1 MKLKFLAAVGLAA
14 TLYSCDDTTT
24 GVGEFVAD
32 ADEITASAQT
42 FEATT
47 RTLTYDELTQKEGVF
62 SRTSSAYLGKFTD
75 SDFGTYTTDFITQI
89 NCTEGFEFP
98 ETTQEIVATTLEL
111 SYASFFGDSLAP
123 MRVRV
128 DMLDKAIDDTG
139 EDLNLYY
146 TSYDPIKE
154 GYYNP
159 EKPELAEQD
168 YAVRDN
174 SWTDEEIDSIKS
186 ENGYYPPLVI
196 DLDKKKSS
204 GIKEDEAGA
213 FSKYLWNKY
222 QKNKDYFKD
231 AYSFIHNVLPGFYV
245 HTTSGEGAILYI
257 GDIWLRMKV
266 KYLVERPSTGAMD
279 SVVYTSIPF
288 AATNEVFMSTRLNN
302 SENALNKLAEEK
314 EHTYLKTP
322 AGLCTEVK
330 LPLQEMY
337 DALGTDTLNSVSMSF
352 TKYKNVSDNSE
363 NSPYKMGT
371 PQNLLLIRK
380 NEVKDFF
387 EQRKTYDSKTTFLG
401 TYSSTTNSYSFS
413 QVNRLISQIFSD
425 MRTKEEPAE
434 GWDEYNTMVL
444 IPVKTET
451 DSQGNTIG
459 LSHDLE
465 VNSAKLI
472 GGEEGKKIKMEVIY
486 TKPKFNK

>member
-47 RTLTYDELTQKEGVF
+47 KTLKYTDLNPDGVF

-75 SDFGTYTTDFITQI
+75 PDFGTYTTDFITQI

-98 ETTQEIVATTLEL
+98 ERLKDIESTTLEL

-123 MRVRV
+123 MKVRV
-128 DMLDKAIDDTG
+128 DVLKEAIDDTG
-139 EDLNLYY
+139 ENLGLYY
-146 TSYDPIKE
+146 TSYE
-154 GYYNP
+154 P
-159 EKPELAEQD
+159 EKFYNKNGNPLAEQE

-174 SWTDEEIDSIKS
+174 SWSDAEIDSIKS
-186 ENGYYPPLVI
+186 ANGYYPPLVI
-196 DLDKKKSS
+196 NLDKKNTWNIGEEQHTGTFSQYLKA
-204 GIKEDEAGA
+204 KYDE
-213 FSKYLWNKY
+213 NK
-222 QKNKDYFKD
+222 NNFKD

-245 HTTSGEGAILYI
+245 HNTSGEGSILYI

-266 KYLVERPSTGAMD
+266 SYYITGSEGQD
-279 SVVYTSIPF
+279 SLVYTSIPF

-302 SENALNKLAEEK
+302 SEDALDKLAEEK
-314 EHTYLKTP
+314 THTYLKTP

-352 TKYKNVSDNSE
+352 TKYKNVSNNSAS
-363 NSPYKMGT
+363 SPYKMGT

-387 EQRKTYDSKTTFLG
+387 EQRKNYNSKTTFLG

-465 VNSAKLI
+465 VNSAKLM
-472 GGEEGKKIKMEVIY
+472 GGEDGEKIKMEVIY

>member
-47 RTLTYDELTQKEGVF
+47 KTLKYTDLNPDGVF

-75 SDFGTYTTDFITQI
+75 PDFGTYTTDFITQI

-128 DMLDKAIDDTG
+128 DILNQPIDDTG
-139 EDLNLYY
+139 EDLSLYY
-146 TSYDPIKE
+146 TSYDPTKFYDAN
-154 GYYNP
+154 GNA
-159 EKPELAEQD
+159 LAEQD

-174 SWTDEEIDSIKS
+174 SWTDAAIDSIKNT
-186 ENGYYPPLVI
+186 NGYYPPLII
-196 DLDKKKSS
+196 DLDKKKNFDIGQNES
-204 GIKEDEAGA
+204 GTFSQYLLKKYKEDKE
-213 FSKYLWNKY
+213 N
-222 QKNKDYFKD
+222 FKD

-245 HTTSGEGAILYI
+245 HTTGGEGSILYI

-266 KYLVERPSTGAMD
+266 KYLVERPSTGAVD
-279 SVVYTSIPF
+279 STVYTSIPF
-288 AATNEVFMSTRLNN
+288 AATNEVYMSTRLEN
-302 SENALNKLAEEK
+302 SEDRFDELTKET

-330 LPLQEMY
+330 LPLQKMY

-352 TKYKNVSDNSE
+352 TKYKNVSNNSAS
-363 NSPYKMGT
+363 SPYKMGT

-387 EQRKTYDSKTTFLG
+387 EQRKNYDSKTTFLG

-425 MRTKEEPAE
+425 MRTKEEPAQ

-465 VNSAKLI
+465 VNSAKLM
-472 GGEEGKKIKMEVIY
+472 GGEDGEKIKMEIIY

>member
-47 RTLTYDELTQKEGVF
+47 KTLKYTDLNPDGVF

-75 SDFGTYTTDFITQI
+75 PDFGTYTTDFITQI

-98 ETTQEIVATTLEL
+98 DRLVSIDTTTLEL

-123 MRVRV
+123 MKVRV
-128 DMLDKAIDDTG
+128 DVLKEAIDDTG
-139 EDLNLYY
+139 ENLGLYY
-146 TSYDPIKE
+146 TSY
-154 GYYNP
+154 NP
-159 EKPELAEQD
+159 EDFYNKNGNPLAEQE

-174 SWTDEEIDSIKS
+174 SWSDAEIDSIKS
-186 ENGYYPPLVI
+186 ANGYYPPLVI
-196 DLDKKKSS
+196 NLDKKNTWNIGEEQHTGTFSQYLKA
-204 GIKEDEAGA
+204 KYDE
-213 FSKYLWNKY
+213 NK
-222 QKNKDYFKD
+222 NNFKD

-245 HTTSGEGAILYI
+245 HNTSGEGSILYI

-266 KYLVERPSTGAMD
+266 SYYITGSEGQD
-279 SVVYTSIPF
+279 SLVYTSIPF

-387 EQRKTYDSKTTFLG
+387 EQRKNYDSKTTFLG

-425 MRTKEEPAE
+425 MRTKEEPTE

-472 GGEEGKKIKMEVIY
+472 GGEGEEGKKIKMEVIY

>member
-47 RTLTYDELTQKEGVF
+47 KTLKYTDLNPDGVF

-75 SDFGTYTTDFITQI
+75 PDFGTYTTDFITQI

-98 ETTQEIVATTLEL
+98 ERLKDIESTTLEL

-123 MRVRV
+123 MKVRV
-128 DMLDKAIDDTG
+128 DVLKEAIDDTG
-139 EDLNLYY
+139 ENLGLYY
-146 TSYDPIKE
+146 TSYE
-154 GYYNP
+154 P
-159 EKPELAEQD
+159 EKFYNKNGNPLAEQE

-174 SWTDEEIDSIKS
+174 SWSDAEIDSIKS
-186 ENGYYPPLVI
+186 ANGYYPPLVI
-196 DLDKKKSS
+196 NLDKKNTWNIGEEQHTGTFSQYLKA
-204 GIKEDEAGA
+204 KYDE
-213 FSKYLWNKY
+213 NK
-222 QKNKDYFKD
+222 NNFKD

-245 HTTSGEGAILYI
+245 HNTSGEGSILYI

-266 KYLVERPSTGAMD
+266 SYYITGSEGQD
-279 SVVYTSIPF
+279 SLVYTSIPF

-302 SENALNKLAEEK
+302 SEDALDKLAEEK
-314 EHTYLKTP
+314 THTYLKTP

-337 DALGTDTLNSVSMSF
+337 DALGTDTLNSVSMAF
-352 TKYKNVSDNSE
+352 TKYKNVSDNSAS
-363 NSPYKMGT
+363 SPYKMGT

-387 EQRKTYDSKTTFLG
+387 EQRKNYDSKTTFLG

-425 MRTKEEPAE
+425 MRTKEEPTE

-472 GGEEGKKIKMEVIY
+472 GGEGEEGKKIKMEVIY

>member
-47 RTLTYDELTQKEGVF
+47 KTLKYTDLNKNGVF

-75 SDFGTYTTDFITQI
+75 PDFGTYTTDFITQI

-98 ETTQEIVATTLEL
+98 DRLVSIDTTTLEL

-123 MRVRV
+123 MKVRV
-128 DMLDKAIDDTG
+128 DVLKEAIDDTG
-139 EDLNLYY
+139 ENLGLYY
-146 TSYDPIKE
+146 TSY
-154 GYYNP
+154 NP
-159 EKPELAEQD
+159 EDFYNATGLPLAEQE

-174 SWTDEEIDSIKS
+174 SWTDAEIDSIKS
-186 ENGYYPPLVI
+186 ANGYYPPLVI
-196 DLDKKKSS
+196 NLDKK
-204 GIKEDEAGA
+204 AT
-213 FSKYLWNKY
+213 WNIGNE
-222 QKNKDYFKD
+222 QKNGTFSEYLLAKYKKDKNNFKD

-245 HTTSGEGAILYI
+245 HNTGGEGSILYI

-266 KYLVERPSTGAMD
+266 SYYITGSEGQD
-279 SVVYTSIPF
+279 SLVYTSIPF

-302 SENALNKLAEEK
+302 SEDALNKLAGEK

-363 NSPYKMGT
+363 KSPYKMGT

-387 EQRKTYDSKTTFLG
+387 EQRKNYDSKTTFLG

-425 MRTKEEPAE
+425 MRTKEEPAQ

-472 GGEEGKKIKMEVIY
+472 GGEKGEKIKMEVIY

>member
-47 RTLTYDELTQKEGVF
+47 KTLKYTDLNPDGVF

-75 SDFGTYTTDFITQI
+75 PDFGTYTTDFITQI

-98 ETTQEIVATTLEL
+98 DRLVSIDTTTLEL

-123 MRVRV
+123 MKVRV
-128 DMLDKAIDDTG
+128 DVLKEAIDDTG
-139 EDLNLYY
+139 ENLGLYY
-146 TSYDPIKE
+146 TSY
-154 GYYNP
+154 NP
-159 EKPELAEQD
+159 EDFYNATGLPLAEQE

-174 SWTDEEIDSIKS
+174 SWTDAEIDSIKS
-186 ENGYYPPLVI
+186 ANGYYPPLVI
-196 DLDKKKSS
+196 NLDKKATWNIGNEQKNGTFSEYLLTKY
-204 GIKEDEAGA
+204 KED
-213 FSKYLWNKY
+213 
-222 QKNKDYFKD
+222 KNNFKD

-245 HTTSGEGAILYI
+245 HNTGGEGSILYI

-266 KYLVERPSTGAMD
+266 SYYITGSEGQDSLVQ
-279 SVVYTSIPF
+279 TSIPF

-302 SENALNKLAEEK
+302 SEDALKKLAGEK

-363 NSPYKMGT
+363 KSPYKMGT

-425 MRTKEEPAE
+425 MRTKEEPAQ

-472 GGEEGKKIKMEVIY
+472 GGEGEEGKKIKMEVIY

>member
-47 RTLTYDELTQKEGVF
+47 KTLKYTDLNPDGVF
-62 SRTSSAYLGKFTD
+62 SRTSNAYLGKFTD
-75 SDFGTYTTDFITQI
+75 PDFGTYTTDFITQI

-98 ETTQEIVATTLEL
+98 ETMQDIVSTTLEL
-111 SYASFFGDSLAP
+111 SYSSFFGDSLAP

-128 DMLDKAIDDTG
+128 DMLNREIDDDG
-139 EDLNLYY
+139 ENLGLYY
-146 TSYDPIKE
+146 TSYDPKE
-154 GYYNP
+154 FYN
-159 EKPELAEQD
+159 ENEAALAEQD

-186 ENGYYPPLVI
+186 ANGYYPPLII
-196 DLDKKKSS
+196 DLDKSRKAKGEETFSAFL
-204 GIKEDEAGA
+204 KRKYNED
-213 FSKYLWNKY
+213 
-222 QKNKDYFKD
+222 KNNFKD
-231 AYSFIHNVLPGFYV
+231 SYSFIHNVLPGFYV
-245 HTTSGEGAILYI
+245 HNTSGEGSILYI
-257 GDIWLRMKV
+257 GAIWLRMKV
-266 KYLVERPSTGAMD
+266 SYLVESSSGKVD
-279 SVVYTSIPF
+279 SLAYTSIPF
-288 AATNEVFMSTRLNN
+288 AATNEVYMSTRLEN
-302 SENALNKLAEEK
+302 SGDNLERLAAET
-314 EHTYLKTP
+314 HNTYLKTP

-337 DALGTDTLNSVSMSF
+337 EALGNDTLNSVSMSF
-352 TKYKNVSDNSE
+352 TKYKNVSETSE
-363 NSPYKMGT
+363 NNPYKMGT
-371 PQNLLLIRK
+371 PQSLLLIRK

-387 EQRKTYDSKTTFLG
+387 EQKKNYDSKTTFLG

-434 GWDEYNTMVL
+434 GWDEYNSMVL

-465 VNSAKLI
+465 VNSARLV
-472 GGEEGKKIKMEVIY
+472 GGEQGEKIKMEVIY

>member
-47 RTLTYDELTQKEGVF
+47 KTLKYTDLNQKGVF

-75 SDFGTYTTDFITQI
+75 PDFGTYTTDFITQI

-98 ETTQEIVATTLEL
+98 ENIEKIESTTLEL

-123 MRVRV
+123 MKVRV
-128 DMLDKAIDDTG
+128 DVLKEAIDDTG
-139 EDLNLYY
+139 ENLGLYY
-146 TSYDPIKE
+146 TSY
-154 GYYNP
+154 NP
-159 EKPELAEQD
+159 EDFYNATGLPLAEQE

-174 SWTDEEIDSIKS
+174 SWTDAEIDSIKS
-186 ENGYYPPLVI
+186 ANGYYPPLVI
-196 DLDKKKSS
+196 NLDKKATWNIGNEQKNGTFSEYLLAKY
-204 GIKEDEAGA
+204 KED
-213 FSKYLWNKY
+213 
-222 QKNKDYFKD
+222 KNNFKD

-245 HTTSGEGAILYI
+245 HNTGGEGSILYI

-266 KYLVERPSTGAMD
+266 SYYITGSEGQD
-279 SVVYTSIPF
+279 SLVYTSIPF

-302 SENALNKLAEEK
+302 FEDALNKLAGEK

-352 TKYKNVSDNSE
+352 TKYKNVSNNSAS
-363 NSPYKMGT
+363 SPYKMGT

-387 EQRKTYDSKTTFLG
+387 EQRKNYNSKTTFLG

-472 GGEEGKKIKMEVIY
+472 GGEEGEKIKMEVIY

>member
-47 RTLTYDELTQKEGVF
+47 KTLKYTDLNQNGVF

-75 SDFGTYTTDFITQI
+75 PDFGTYTTDFITQI
-89 NCTEGFEFP
+89 NCTEDFEFP

-128 DMLDKAIDDTG
+128 DILNQPIDDTG
-139 EDLNLYY
+139 EDLSLYY
-146 TSYDPIKE
+146 TSYDPTKFYDAN
-154 GYYNP
+154 GNA
-159 EKPELAEQD
+159 LAEQD

-174 SWTDEEIDSIKS
+174 SWTDAAIDSIKNT
-186 ENGYYPPLVI
+186 NGYYPPLII
-196 DLDKKKSS
+196 DLDKKKNFDIGQNES
-204 GIKEDEAGA
+204 GTFSQYLLKKYKE
-213 FSKYLWNKY
+213 NKE
-222 QKNKDYFKD
+222 NFKD

-245 HTTSGEGAILYI
+245 HTTGGEGSILYI

-302 SENALNKLAEEK
+302 SEDALNKLAGEK

-363 NSPYKMGT
+363 KSPYKMGT

-387 EQRKTYDSKTTFLG
+387 EQRKNYDSKTTFLG

-425 MRTKEEPAE
+425 MRTKEEPAQ

-465 VNSAKLI
+465 VNSAKLT
-472 GGEEGKKIKMEVIY
+472 GGEKGEKIKMEVIY

>member
-47 RTLTYDELTQKEGVF
+47 KTLKYTDLNPDGVF

-75 SDFGTYTTDFITQI
+75 PDFGTYTTDFITQI

-98 ETTQEIVATTLEL
+98 ERLKDIESTTLEL
-111 SYASFFGDSLAP
+111 SYASFFGDSLTP
-123 MRVRV
+123 MKVRV
-128 DMLDKAIDDTG
+128 DVLKEAIDDTG
-139 EDLNLYY
+139 ENLGLYY
-146 TSYDPIKE
+146 TSYE
-154 GYYNP
+154 P
-159 EKPELAEQD
+159 EKFYNKNGNPLAEQE

-174 SWTDEEIDSIKS
+174 SWSDAEIDSIKS
-186 ENGYYPPLVI
+186 ANGYYPPLVI
-196 DLDKKKSS
+196 NLDKKNTWNIGEEQHTGTFSQYLKA
-204 GIKEDEAGA
+204 KYDE
-213 FSKYLWNKY
+213 NK
-222 QKNKDYFKD
+222 NNFKD

-245 HTTSGEGAILYI
+245 HNTSGEGSILYI

-266 KYLVERPSTGAMD
+266 SYYITGSEGQD
-279 SVVYTSIPF
+279 SLVYTSIPF

-387 EQRKTYDSKTTFLG
+387 EQRKNYNSKTTFLG

-425 MRTKEEPAE
+425 MRTKEEPTE

-472 GGEEGKKIKMEVIY
+472 GGEGEEGKKIKMEVIY

>member
-47 RTLTYDELTQKEGVF
+47 KTLKYTDLNPDGVF

-75 SDFGTYTTDFITQI
+75 PDFGTYTTDFITQI

-98 ETTQEIVATTLEL
+98 DRLVSIDTTTLEL

-123 MRVRV
+123 MKVRV
-128 DMLDKAIDDTG
+128 DVLKEAIDDTG
-139 EDLNLYY
+139 ENLGLYY
-146 TSYDPIKE
+146 TSY
-154 GYYNP
+154 NP
-159 EKPELAEQD
+159 EDFYNATGLPLAEQE

-174 SWTDEEIDSIKS
+174 SWTDAEIDSIKS
-186 ENGYYPPLVI
+186 ANGYYPPLVI
-196 DLDKKKSS
+196 NLDKKATWNIGNEQKNGTFSEYLLAKY
-204 GIKEDEAGA
+204 KED
-213 FSKYLWNKY
+213 
-222 QKNKDYFKD
+222 KNNFKD

-245 HTTSGEGAILYI
+245 HNTGGEGSILYI

-266 KYLVERPSTGAMD
+266 SYYITGSEGQD
-279 SVVYTSIPF
+279 SLVYTSIPF

-302 SENALNKLAEEK
+302 SEDALDKLAEEK
-314 EHTYLKTP
+314 THTYLKTP

-337 DALGTDTLNSVSMSF
+337 DALGTDTLNSVSMAF
-352 TKYKNVSDNSE
+352 TKYKNASDNSAS
-363 NSPYKMGT
+363 SPYKMGT

-387 EQRKTYDSKTTFLG
+387 EQRKNYDSKTTFLG

-425 MRTKEEPAE
+425 MRTKEEPTE

-472 GGEEGKKIKMEVIY
+472 GGEGEEGKKIKMEVIY

>member
-47 RTLTYDELTQKEGVF
+47 KTLKYTDLNQNGVF

-75 SDFGTYTTDFITQI
+75 PDFGTYTTDFITQI

-128 DMLDKAIDDTG
+128 DILNRPIDDTG
-139 EDLNLYY
+139 EDLSLYY
-146 TSYDPIKE
+146 TSYDPTKFYDAN
-154 GYYNP
+154 GNA
-159 EKPELAEQD
+159 LAEQD

-174 SWTDEEIDSIKS
+174 SWTDAAIDSIKNT
-186 ENGYYPPLVI
+186 NGYYPPLII
-196 DLDKKKSS
+196 DLDKKKNFDIGQNES
-204 GIKEDEAGA
+204 GTFSQYLLKKYKEDKE
-213 FSKYLWNKY
+213 N
-222 QKNKDYFKD
+222 FKD

-245 HTTSGEGAILYI
+245 HTTGGEGSILYI

-266 KYLVERPSTGAMD
+266 KYLVERPSTGAVD
-279 SVVYTSIPF
+279 STIYTSIPF
-288 AATNEVFMSTRLNN
+288 AATNEVYMSTRLEN
-302 SENALNKLAEEK
+302 SEDRFDELTKET

-330 LPLQEMY
+330 LPLQKMY

-352 TKYKNVSDNSE
+352 TKYKNVSNNSAS
-363 NSPYKMGT
+363 SPYKMGT

-387 EQRKTYDSKTTFLG
+387 EQRKNYDSKTTFLG

-425 MRTKEEPAE
+425 MRTKEEPAQ

>member
-1 MKLKFLAAVGLAA
+1 MKLKFLAAIGLAA

-47 RTLTYDELTQKEGVF
+47 KTLKYTDLNPNGVF

-75 SDFGTYTTDFITQI
+75 PDFGTYTTDFITQI
-89 NCTEGFEFP
+89 NCTEDFEFP
-98 ETTQEIVATTLEL
+98 ERLKDIESTTLEL

-123 MRVRV
+123 MKVRV
-128 DMLDKAIDDTG
+128 DVLKKAIDDNG
-139 EDLNLYY
+139 EDLDLYY
-146 TSYDPIKE
+146 TSY
-154 GYYNP
+154 
-159 EKPELAEQD
+159 KPEDFYNANGLPLAEQE

-174 SWTDEEIDSIKS
+174 SWTDAEIDSIKS
-186 ENGYYPPLVI
+186 ANGYYPPLVI
-196 DLDKKKSS
+196 NLDKKNTWNIGEEQHTGTFSQYLKA
-204 GIKEDEAGA
+204 KYDE
-213 FSKYLWNKY
+213 NK
-222 QKNKDYFKD
+222 NNFKD

-245 HTTSGEGAILYI
+245 HNTSGEGSILYI

-266 KYLVERPSTGAMD
+266 SYYITGSEGQD
-279 SVVYTSIPF
+279 SLVYTSIPF

-322 AGLCTEVK
+322 TGLCTEVE

-337 DALGTDTLNSVSMSF
+337 EALGNDTLNSVSMSF
-352 TKYKNVSDNSE
+352 TKYKNVSENSE
-363 NSPYKMGT
+363 NNPYKMGT
-371 PQNLLLIRK
+371 PQYLLLIRK
-380 NEVKDFF
+380 NEVNDFF
-387 EQRKTYDSKTTFLG
+387 EQRKNYDSKTTFLG
-401 TYSSTTNSYSFS
+401 SYSSTTNSYSFS
-413 QVNRLISQIFSD
+413 QVNRLISQIFSN

-434 GWDEYNTMVL
+434 GWDKYNTMVL

-472 GGEEGKKIKMEVIY
+472 GGEEGEKIKMEVIY

>member
-47 RTLTYDELTQKEGVF
+47 KTLKYTDLNPDGVF

-75 SDFGTYTTDFITQI
+75 PDFGTYTTDFITQI

-98 ETTQEIVATTLEL
+98 DRLVSIDTTTLEL

-123 MRVRV
+123 MKVRV
-128 DMLDKAIDDTG
+128 DVLKEAIDDTG
-139 EDLNLYY
+139 ENLGLYY
-146 TSYDPIKE
+146 TSY
-154 GYYNP
+154 NP
-159 EKPELAEQD
+159 EDFYNATGLPLAEQE

-174 SWTDEEIDSIKS
+174 SWTDAEIDSIKS
-186 ENGYYPPLVI
+186 ANGYYPPLVI
-196 DLDKKKSS
+196 NLDKKATWNIGNEQKN
-204 GIKEDEAGA
+204 GT
-213 FSKYLWNKY
+213 FSKYLLTKY
-222 QKNKDYFKD
+222 KEDKNNFKD

-245 HTTSGEGAILYI
+245 HNTGGEGSILYI

-266 KYLVERPSTGAMD
+266 SYYITGSEGQDSLVQ
-279 SVVYTSIPF
+279 TSIPF

-302 SENALNKLAEEK
+302 SEDALDKLAEEK
-314 EHTYLKTP
+314 THTYLKTP

-337 DALGTDTLNSVSMSF
+337 DALGTDTLNSVSMAF
-352 TKYKNVSDNSE
+352 TKYKNVSDNSAS
-363 NSPYKMGT
+363 SPYKMGT

-387 EQRKTYDSKTTFLG
+387 EQRKNYDSKTTFLG

-425 MRTKEEPAE
+425 MRTKEEPTE

-472 GGEEGKKIKMEVIY
+472 GGEGEEGKKIKMEVIY

>member
-47 RTLTYDELTQKEGVF
+47 KTLKYTDLNPDGVF

-75 SDFGTYTTDFITQI
+75 PDFGTYTTDFITQI

-98 ETTQEIVATTLEL
+98 DRLVSIDTTTLEL

-123 MRVRV
+123 MKVRV
-128 DMLDKAIDDTG
+128 DVLKEAIDDTG
-139 EDLNLYY
+139 ENLGLYY
-146 TSYDPIKE
+146 TSY
-154 GYYNP
+154 NP
-159 EKPELAEQD
+159 EDFYNATGLPLAEQE

-174 SWTDEEIDSIKS
+174 SWTDAEIDSIKS
-186 ENGYYPPLVI
+186 ANGYYPPLVI
-196 DLDKKKSS
+196 NLDKKATWNIGNEQKNGTFSEYLLAKY
-204 GIKEDEAGA
+204 KED
-213 FSKYLWNKY
+213 
-222 QKNKDYFKD
+222 KNNFKD

-245 HTTSGEGAILYI
+245 HNTGGEGSILYI

-266 KYLVERPSTGAMD
+266 SYYITGSEGQD
-279 SVVYTSIPF
+279 SLVYTSIPF

-302 SENALNKLAEEK
+302 SEDTLNKLAGEK

-337 DALGTDTLNSVSMSF
+337 DALGTDTLNSVSMAF
-352 TKYKNVSDNSE
+352 TKYKNVSDNSAS
-363 NSPYKMGT
+363 SPYKMGT

-387 EQRKTYDSKTTFLG
+387 EQRKNYDSKTTFLG

-472 GGEEGKKIKMEVIY
+472 GGEEGEKIKMEVIY

>member
-47 RTLTYDELTQKEGVF
+47 KTLKYTDLNPDGVF

-75 SDFGTYTTDFITQI
+75 PDFGTYTTDFITQI

-98 ETTQEIVATTLEL
+98 ERLKDIESTTLEL

-123 MRVRV
+123 MKVRV
-128 DMLDKAIDDTG
+128 DVLKEAIDDTG
-139 EDLNLYY
+139 ENLGLYY
-146 TSYDPIKE
+146 TSYE
-154 GYYNP
+154 P
-159 EKPELAEQD
+159 EKFYNKNGNPLAEQE

-174 SWTDEEIDSIKS
+174 SWSDAEIDSIKS
-186 ENGYYPPLVI
+186 ANGYYPPLVI
-196 DLDKKKSS
+196 NLDKMNTWNIGEEQHTGTFSQYLKAKY
-204 GIKEDEAGA
+204 DE
-213 FSKYLWNKY
+213 NK
-222 QKNKDYFKD
+222 NNFKD

-245 HTTSGEGAILYI
+245 HNTSGEGSILYI

-266 KYLVERPSTGAMD
+266 SYYITGSEGQD
-279 SVVYTSIPF
+279 SLVYTSIPF

-302 SENALNKLAEEK
+302 SEDALDKLAEEK
-314 EHTYLKTP
+314 THTYLKTP

-352 TKYKNVSDNSE
+352 TKYKNVSNNSAS
-363 NSPYKMGT
+363 SPYKMGT

-387 EQRKTYDSKTTFLG
+387 EQRKNYNSKTTFLG

-465 VNSAKLI
+465 VNSAKLM
-472 GGEEGKKIKMEVIY
+472 GGEDGEKIKMEVIY

>member
-1 MKLKFLAAVGLAA
+1 MRLKFLAAIGLAA

-24 GVGEFVAD
+24 GVGDFVAD

-47 RTLTYDELTQKEGVF
+47 KTLKYTDLNPNGVF
-62 SRTSSAYLGKFTD
+62 SRTSNAYLGKFTD
-75 SDFGTYTTDFITQI
+75 PDFGTYTTDFITQI

-98 ETTQEIVATTLEL
+98 ETMQDIVSTTLEL
-111 SYASFFGDSLAP
+111 SYSSFFGDSLAP

-128 DMLDKAIDDTG
+128 DLLNREIDDDG
-139 EDLNLYY
+139 EDLGLYY
-146 TSYDPIKE
+146 TSY
-154 GYYNP
+154 NP
-159 EKPELAEQD
+159 EDFYDKNKEALAEQD

-186 ENGYYPPLVI
+186 ANGYYPPLVI
-196 DLDKKKSS
+196 DLDKAQKAKGKETFSAYLKK
-204 GIKEDEAGA
+204 
-213 FSKYLWNKY
+213 KY
-222 QKNKDYFKD
+222 QEDKNNFKD
-231 AYSFIHNVLPGFYV
+231 SYSFIHNVLPGFYV
-245 HTTSGEGAILYI
+245 HNTSGEGSVLYI
-257 GDIWLRMKV
+257 GAIWLRMKV
-266 KYLVERPSTGAMD
+266 SYLVESSSGKVDSTA
-279 SVVYTSIPF
+279 YTSIPF
-288 AATNEVFMSTRLNN
+288 AATNEVYMSTRLNN
-302 SENALNKLAEEK
+302 SGDNLERLAAET
-314 EHTYLKTP
+314 HNTYLKTP

-330 LPLQEMY
+330 LPLKEMY
-337 DALGTDTLNSVSMSF
+337 ETLGNDTLNSVSMSF
-352 TKYKNVSDNSE
+352 TKYKNVSGNSA
-363 NSPYKMGT
+363 NNPYKMGT

-380 NEVKDFF
+380 SEVKDFF
-387 EQRKTYDSKTTFLG
+387 EQKKNYDSKTSFLG

-434 GWDEYNTMVL
+434 GWDEYNALVL

-465 VNSAKLI
+465 VNSAKLV
-472 GGEEGKKIKMEVIY
+472 GGQEGEKIKMEVIY
-486 TKPKFNK
+486 TKPRFNK

>member
-47 RTLTYDELTQKEGVF
+47 KTLKYTDLNQNGVF

-75 SDFGTYTTDFITQI
+75 LDFGTYTTDFITQI
-89 NCTEGFEFP
+89 NCTEDFEFP
-98 ETTQEIVATTLEL
+98 ERLKDIESTTLEL

-123 MRVRV
+123 MKVRV
-128 DMLDKAIDDTG
+128 DVLKEAIDDTG
-139 EDLNLYY
+139 ENLGLYY
-146 TSYDPIKE
+146 TSYE
-154 GYYNP
+154 P
-159 EKPELAEQD
+159 EKFYNKNGNPLAEQE

-174 SWTDEEIDSIKS
+174 SWSDAEIDSIKS
-186 ENGYYPPLVI
+186 ANGYYPPLVI
-196 DLDKKKSS
+196 NLDKKNTWNIGEEQHTGTFSQYLKA
-204 GIKEDEAGA
+204 KYDE
-213 FSKYLWNKY
+213 NK
-222 QKNKDYFKD
+222 NNFKD

-245 HTTSGEGAILYI
+245 HNTSGEGSILYI

-266 KYLVERPSTGAMD
+266 SYYITGSEGQD
-279 SVVYTSIPF
+279 SLVYTSIPF

-387 EQRKTYDSKTTFLG
+387 EQRKNYDSKTTFLG

-425 MRTKEEPAE
+425 MRTKEEPTE

-472 GGEEGKKIKMEVIY
+472 GGEGEEGKKIKMEVIY

>member
-47 RTLTYDELTQKEGVF
+47 KTLKYTDLNRNGVF

-75 SDFGTYTTDFITQI
+75 PDFGTYTTDFITQI

-98 ETTQEIVATTLEL
+98 DRLVSIDTTTLEL

-123 MRVRV
+123 MKVRV
-128 DMLDKAIDDTG
+128 DVLKEAIDDTG
-139 EDLNLYY
+139 ENLGLYY
-146 TSYDPIKE
+146 TSY
-154 GYYNP
+154 NP
-159 EKPELAEQD
+159 EDFYNATGLPLAEQE

-174 SWTDEEIDSIKS
+174 SWTDAEIDSIKS
-186 ENGYYPPLVI
+186 ANGYYPPLVI
-196 DLDKKKSS
+196 NLDKKATWNIGNEQKTGTFSEYLLAKY
-204 GIKEDEAGA
+204 KED
-213 FSKYLWNKY
+213 
-222 QKNKDYFKD
+222 KNNFKD

-245 HTTSGEGAILYI
+245 HNTGGEGSILYI

-266 KYLVERPSTGAMD
+266 SYYITGSEGQD
-279 SVVYTSIPF
+279 SLVYTSIPF

-302 SENALNKLAEEK
+302 SEDALDKLAEEK
-314 EHTYLKTP
+314 THTYLKTP

-337 DALGTDTLNSVSMSF
+337 DALGTDTLNSVSMAF
-352 TKYKNVSDNSE
+352 TKYKNASDNSAS
-363 NSPYKMGT
+363 SPYKMGT

-387 EQRKTYDSKTTFLG
+387 EQRKNYDSKTTFLG

-425 MRTKEEPAE
+425 MRTKEEPTE

-472 GGEEGKKIKMEVIY
+472 GGEGEEGKKIKMEVIY

>member
-47 RTLTYDELTQKEGVF
+47 KTLKYTDLNPDGVF

-75 SDFGTYTTDFITQI
+75 PDFGTYTTDFITQI
-89 NCTEGFEFP
+89 NCTEDFEFP

-128 DMLDKAIDDTG
+128 DILNQPIDDTG
-139 EDLNLYY
+139 EDLSLYY
-146 TSYDPIKE
+146 TSYDPTKFYDAN
-154 GYYNP
+154 GNA
-159 EKPELAEQD
+159 LAEQD

-174 SWTDEEIDSIKS
+174 SWTDAAIDSIKNT
-186 ENGYYPPLVI
+186 NGYYPPLII
-196 DLDKKKSS
+196 DLDKKKNFDIGQNES
-204 GIKEDEAGA
+204 GTFSQYLLKKYKEDKE
-213 FSKYLWNKY
+213 N
-222 QKNKDYFKD
+222 FKD

-245 HTTSGEGAILYI
+245 HTTGGEGSILYI

-266 KYLVERPSTGAMD
+266 KYLVERPSTGAVD
-279 SVVYTSIPF
+279 STVYTSIPF
-288 AATNEVFMSTRLNN
+288 AATNEVYMSTRLEN
-302 SENALNKLAEEK
+302 SEDRFDELTKET

-330 LPLQEMY
+330 LPLQKMY

-352 TKYKNVSDNSE
+352 TKYKNVSNNSAS
-363 NSPYKMGT
+363 SPYKMGT

-387 EQRKTYDSKTTFLG
+387 EQRKNYDSKTTFLG

-425 MRTKEEPAE
+425 MRTKEEPAQ

-465 VNSAKLI
+465 VNSAKLM
-472 GGEEGKKIKMEVIY
+472 GGEDGEKIKMEIIY

>member
-47 RTLTYDELTQKEGVF
+47 KTLKYTDLNPDGVF

-75 SDFGTYTTDFITQI
+75 PDFGTYTTDFITQI

-128 DMLDKAIDDTG
+128 DILNQPIDDTG
-139 EDLNLYY
+139 EDLSLYY
-146 TSYDPIKE
+146 TSYDPTKFYDAN
-154 GYYNP
+154 GNA
-159 EKPELAEQD
+159 LAEQD

-174 SWTDEEIDSIKS
+174 SWTDAAIDSIKNT
-186 ENGYYPPLVI
+186 NGYYPPLII
-196 DLDKKKSS
+196 DLDKKKNFDIGQNES
-204 GIKEDEAGA
+204 GTFSQYLLKKYKEDKE
-213 FSKYLWNKY
+213 N
-222 QKNKDYFKD
+222 FKD

-245 HTTSGEGAILYI
+245 HTTGGEGSILYI

-266 KYLVERPSTGAMD
+266 KYLVERPSTGAVD
-279 SVVYTSIPF
+279 STVYTSIPF
-288 AATNEVFMSTRLNN
+288 AATNEVYMSTRLEN
-302 SENALNKLAEEK
+302 SEDRFDELTKET

-322 AGLCTEVK
+322 AGLCTAVK

-337 DALGTDTLNSVSMSF
+337 EALGKDTLNSVSMSF
-352 TKYKNVSDNSE
+352 TKYKNISE
-363 NSPYKMGT
+363 NSEINPYKMGT

-380 NEVKDFF
+380 NEIKDFF
-387 EQRKTYDSKTTFLG
+387 EQRKNYDSKTTFLG

-434 GWDEYNTMVL
+434 GWDSYNTLVL

-459 LSHDLE
+459 VSHDLE

-472 GGEEGKKIKMEVIY
+472 GGEKGEKIKMEVIY

>member
-47 RTLTYDELTQKEGVF
+47 KTLKYTDLNPDGVF

-75 SDFGTYTTDFITQI
+75 PDFGTYTTDFITQI

-98 ETTQEIVATTLEL
+98 ERLKDIESTTLEL

-123 MRVRV
+123 MKVRV
-128 DMLDKAIDDTG
+128 DVLKEAIDDTG
-139 EDLNLYY
+139 ENLGLYY
-146 TSYDPIKE
+146 TSYE
-154 GYYNP
+154 P
-159 EKPELAEQD
+159 EKFYNKNGNPLAEQE

-174 SWTDEEIDSIKS
+174 SWSDAEIDSIKS
-186 ENGYYPPLVI
+186 ANGYYPPLVI
-196 DLDKKKSS
+196 NLDKKNTWNIGEEQHTGTFSQYLKA
-204 GIKEDEAGA
+204 KYDE
-213 FSKYLWNKY
+213 NK
-222 QKNKDYFKD
+222 NNFKD

-245 HTTSGEGAILYI
+245 HNTSGEGSILYI

-266 KYLVERPSTGAMD
+266 SYYITGSEGQD
-279 SVVYTSIPF
+279 SLVYTSIPF

-352 TKYKNVSDNSE
+352 TKYKNVSDNSAS
-363 NSPYKMGT
+363 SPYKMGT

-387 EQRKTYDSKTTFLG
+387 EQRKNYDSKTTFLG

-425 MRTKEEPAE
+425 MRTKEEPTE

-472 GGEEGKKIKMEVIY
+472 GGEGEEGKKIKMEVIY

>member
-47 RTLTYDELTQKEGVF
+47 KTLKYTDLNPDGVF

-75 SDFGTYTTDFITQI
+75 PDFGTYTTDFITQI

-98 ETTQEIVATTLEL
+98 ERLKDIESTTLEL

-123 MRVRV
+123 MKVRV
-128 DMLDKAIDDTG
+128 DVLKEAIDDTG
-139 EDLNLYY
+139 ENLGLYY
-146 TSYDPIKE
+146 TSYE
-154 GYYNP
+154 P
-159 EKPELAEQD
+159 EKFYNKNGNPLAEQE

-174 SWTDEEIDSIKS
+174 SWNDAEIDSIKS
-186 ENGYYPPLVI
+186 ANGYYPPLVI
-196 DLDKKKSS
+196 NLDKKNTWNIGEEQHTGTFSQYLKA
-204 GIKEDEAGA
+204 KYDE
-213 FSKYLWNKY
+213 NK
-222 QKNKDYFKD
+222 NNFKD

-245 HTTSGEGAILYI
+245 HNTSGEGSILYI

-266 KYLVERPSTGAMD
+266 SYYITGSEGQD
-279 SVVYTSIPF
+279 SLVYTSIPF

-337 DALGTDTLNSVSMSF
+337 DALGTDTLNSVSMAF
-352 TKYKNVSDNSE
+352 TKYKNVSDNSAS
-363 NSPYKMGT
+363 SPYKMGT

-387 EQRKTYDSKTTFLG
+387 EQRKNYDSKTTFLG

-425 MRTKEEPAE
+425 MRTKEEPTE

-472 GGEEGKKIKMEVIY
+472 GGEGEEGKKIKMEVIY

>member
-47 RTLTYDELTQKEGVF
+47 KTLKYTDLNPDGVF

-75 SDFGTYTTDFITQI
+75 PDFGTYTTDFITQI

-98 ETTQEIVATTLEL
+98 ERLKDIESTTLEL

-123 MRVRV
+123 MKVRV
-128 DMLDKAIDDTG
+128 DVLKEAIDDTG
-139 EDLNLYY
+139 ENLGLYY
-146 TSYDPIKE
+146 TSYE
-154 GYYNP
+154 P
-159 EKPELAEQD
+159 EKFYNKNGNPLAEQE

-174 SWTDEEIDSIKS
+174 SWSDAEIDSIKS
-186 ENGYYPPLVI
+186 ANGYYPPLVI
-196 DLDKKKSS
+196 NLDKKNTWNIGEEQHTGTFSQYLKA
-204 GIKEDEAGA
+204 KYDE
-213 FSKYLWNKY
+213 NK
-222 QKNKDYFKD
+222 NNFKD

-245 HTTSGEGAILYI
+245 HNTSGEGSILYI

-266 KYLVERPSTGAMD
+266 SYYITGSEGQD
-279 SVVYTSIPF
+279 SLVYTSIPF

-314 EHTYLKTP
+314 THTYLKTP

-337 DALGTDTLNSVSMSF
+337 DALGTDTLNSVSMAF
-352 TKYKNVSDNSE
+352 TKYKNVSDNSAS
-363 NSPYKMGT
+363 SPYKMGT

-387 EQRKTYDSKTTFLG
+387 EQRKNYDSKTTFLG

-425 MRTKEEPAE
+425 MRTKEEPAQ

-465 VNSAKLI
+465 VNSAKLM
-472 GGEEGKKIKMEVIY
+472 GGEEGEKIKMEVIY

>member
-47 RTLTYDELTQKEGVF
+47 KTLKYTDLNPDGVF

-75 SDFGTYTTDFITQI
+75 PDFGTYTTDFITQI

-98 ETTQEIVATTLEL
+98 ERLKDIESTTLEL

-123 MRVRV
+123 MKVRV
-128 DMLDKAIDDTG
+128 DVLKEAIDDTG
-139 EDLNLYY
+139 ENLGLYY
-146 TSYDPIKE
+146 TSYE
-154 GYYNP
+154 P
-159 EKPELAEQD
+159 EKFYNKNGNPLAEQE

-174 SWTDEEIDSIKS
+174 SWSDAEIDSIKS
-186 ENGYYPPLVI
+186 ANGYYPPLVI
-196 DLDKKKSS
+196 NLDKKNTWNIGEEQHTGTFSQYLKA
-204 GIKEDEAGA
+204 KYDE
-213 FSKYLWNKY
+213 NK
-222 QKNKDYFKD
+222 NNFKD

-245 HTTSGEGAILYI
+245 HNTSGEGSILYI

-266 KYLVERPSTGAMD
+266 SYYITGSEGQD
-279 SVVYTSIPF
+279 SLVYTSIPF

-314 EHTYLKTP
+314 THTYLKTP

-337 DALGTDTLNSVSMSF
+337 DALGTDTLNSVSMAF
-352 TKYKNVSDNSE
+352 TKYKNVSDNSAS
-363 NSPYKMGT
+363 SPYKMGT

-387 EQRKTYDSKTTFLG
+387 EQRKNYDSKTTFLG

-425 MRTKEEPAE
+425 MRTKEEPTE

-472 GGEEGKKIKMEVIY
+472 GGEGEEGKKIKMEVIY

>member
-47 RTLTYDELTQKEGVF
+47 KTLKYTDLNPDGVF

-75 SDFGTYTTDFITQI
+75 PDFGTYTTDFITQI

-98 ETTQEIVATTLEL
+98 DRLVSIDTTTLEL

-123 MRVRV
+123 MKVRV
-128 DMLDKAIDDTG
+128 DVLKEAIDDTG
-139 EDLNLYY
+139 ENLGLYY
-146 TSYDPIKE
+146 TSY
-154 GYYNP
+154 NP
-159 EKPELAEQD
+159 EDFYNATGLPLAEQE

-174 SWTDEEIDSIKS
+174 SWTDAEIDSIKS
-186 ENGYYPPLVI
+186 ANGYYPPLVI
-196 DLDKKKSS
+196 NLDKKATWNIGNEQKTGTFSEYLLAKY
-204 GIKEDEAGA
+204 KED
-213 FSKYLWNKY
+213 
-222 QKNKDYFKD
+222 KNNFKD

-245 HTTSGEGAILYI
+245 HNTGGEGSILYI

-266 KYLVERPSTGAMD
+266 SYYITGSEGQD
-279 SVVYTSIPF
+279 SLVYTSIPF

-302 SENALNKLAEEK
+302 SEDALDKLAEEK
-314 EHTYLKTP
+314 THTYLKTP

-352 TKYKNVSDNSE
+352 TKYKNVSNNSAS
-363 NSPYKMGT
+363 SPYKMGT

-387 EQRKTYDSKTTFLG
+387 EQRKNYNSKTTFLG

-425 MRTKEEPAE
+425 MRTKEEPAQ

-472 GGEEGKKIKMEVIY
+472 GGEKGEKIKMEVIY

>member
-47 RTLTYDELTQKEGVF
+47 KTLKYTDLNPDGVF

-75 SDFGTYTTDFITQI
+75 PDFGTYTTDFITQI

-98 ETTQEIVATTLEL
+98 ERLKDIESTTLEL

-123 MRVRV
+123 MKVRV
-128 DMLDKAIDDTG
+128 DVLKEAIDDTG
-139 EDLNLYY
+139 ENLGLYY
-146 TSYDPIKE
+146 TSYE
-154 GYYNP
+154 P
-159 EKPELAEQD
+159 EKFYNKNGNPLAEQE

-174 SWTDEEIDSIKS
+174 SWSDAEIDSIKS
-186 ENGYYPPLVI
+186 ANGYYPPLVI
-196 DLDKKKSS
+196 NLDKKNTWNIGEEQHTGTFSQYLKA
-204 GIKEDEAGA
+204 KYDE
-213 FSKYLWNKY
+213 NK
-222 QKNKDYFKD
+222 NNFKD

-245 HTTSGEGAILYI
+245 HNTSGEGSILYI

-266 KYLVERPSTGAMD
+266 SYYITGSEGQDSLVC
-279 SVVYTSIPF
+279 TSIPF

-352 TKYKNVSDNSE
+352 TKYKNVSDNSAS
-363 NSPYKMGT
+363 SPYKMGT

-387 EQRKTYDSKTTFLG
+387 EQRKNYDSKTTFLG

-425 MRTKEEPAE
+425 MRTKEEPTE

-472 GGEEGKKIKMEVIY
+472 GGEGEEGKKIKMEVIY

>member
-47 RTLTYDELTQKEGVF
+47 KTLKYTDLNPDGVF

-75 SDFGTYTTDFITQI
+75 PDFGTYTTDFITQI

-128 DMLDKAIDDTG
+128 DILNQPIDDTG
-139 EDLNLYY
+139 EDLSLYY
-146 TSYDPIKE
+146 TSYDPTKFYDAN
-154 GYYNP
+154 GNA
-159 EKPELAEQD
+159 LAEQD

-174 SWTDEEIDSIKS
+174 SWTDAAIDSIKNT
-186 ENGYYPPLVI
+186 NGYYPPLII
-196 DLDKKKSS
+196 DLDKKKNFDIGQNES
-204 GIKEDEAGA
+204 GTFSQYLLKKYKEDKE
-213 FSKYLWNKY
+213 N
-222 QKNKDYFKD
+222 FKD

-245 HTTSGEGAILYI
+245 HTTGGEGSILYI

-266 KYLVERPSTGAMD
+266 KYLVERPSTGAVD
-279 SVVYTSIPF
+279 STVYTSIPF
-288 AATNEVFMSTRLNN
+288 AATNEVFMSTRLSN
-302 SENALNKLAEEK
+302 SEETLNSLAGET

-337 DALGTDTLNSVSMSF
+337 DALGKDTLNSVSMAF

-363 NSPYKMGT
+363 KSPYKMGT

-387 EQRKTYDSKTTFLG
+387 EQRKNYDSKTTFLG

-465 VNSAKLI
+465 VNSAKLM
-472 GGEEGKKIKMEVIY
+472 GGEDGEKIKMEVIY

>member
-47 RTLTYDELTQKEGVF
+47 KTLKYTDLNPDGVF

-75 SDFGTYTTDFITQI
+75 PDFGTYTTDFITQI

-98 ETTQEIVATTLEL
+98 ERLKDIESTTLEL

-123 MRVRV
+123 MKVRV
-128 DMLDKAIDDTG
+128 DVLKEAIDDTG
-139 EDLNLYY
+139 ENLGLYY
-146 TSYDPIKE
+146 TSYE
-154 GYYNP
+154 P
-159 EKPELAEQD
+159 EKFYNKNGNPLAEQE

-174 SWTDEEIDSIKS
+174 SWSDAEIDSIKS
-186 ENGYYPPLVI
+186 ANGYYPPLVI
-196 DLDKKKSS
+196 NLDKKNTWNIGEEQHTGTFSQYLKA
-204 GIKEDEAGA
+204 KYDE
-213 FSKYLWNKY
+213 NK
-222 QKNKDYFKD
+222 NNFKD

-245 HTTSGEGAILYI
+245 HNTSGEGSILYI

-266 KYLVERPSTGAMD
+266 SYYITGSEGQD
-279 SVVYTSIPF
+279 SLVYTSIPF

-302 SENALNKLAEEK
+302 SEDALDKLAEEK
-314 EHTYLKTP
+314 THTYLKTP

-352 TKYKNVSDNSE
+352 TKYKNVSNNSAS
-363 NSPYKMGT
+363 SPYKMGT

-387 EQRKTYDSKTTFLG
+387 EQRKNYNSKTTFLG

-465 VNSAKLI
+465 VNSAKLM
-472 GGEEGKKIKMEVIY
+472 GGEDGEKIKMEIIY

>member
-1 MKLKFLAAVGLAA
+1 MKLKFLAAIGLAA

-47 RTLTYDELTQKEGVF
+47 KTLKYTDLNPNGVF

-75 SDFGTYTTDFITQI
+75 PDFGTYTTDFITQI
-89 NCTEGFEFP
+89 NCTEDFEFP
-98 ETTQEIVATTLEL
+98 ERLKDIESTTLEL

-123 MRVRV
+123 MKVRV
-128 DMLDKAIDDTG
+128 DVLKEAIDDTG
-139 EDLNLYY
+139 ENLGLYY
-146 TSYDPIKE
+146 TSYE
-154 GYYNP
+154 P
-159 EKPELAEQD
+159 EKFYNKNGNPLAEQE

-174 SWTDEEIDSIKS
+174 SWSNAEIDSIKS
-186 ENGYYPPLVI
+186 ANGYYPPLVI
-196 DLDKKKSS
+196 NLDKKNTWNI
-204 GIKEDEAGA
+204 GEEQHTGT
-213 FSKYLWNKY
+213 FSQYLKAKYD
-222 QKNKDYFKD
+222 KNKNNFKD

-245 HTTSGEGAILYI
+245 HNTSGEGSILYI

-266 KYLVERPSTGAMD
+266 SYYITGSEGQD
-279 SVVYTSIPF
+279 SLVYTSIPF

-302 SENALNKLAEEK
+302 SEDALDKLAEEK
-314 EHTYLKTP
+314 THTYLKTP

-337 DALGTDTLNSVSMSF
+337 DALGTDTLNSVSMAF
-352 TKYKNVSDNSE
+352 TKYKNASDNSAS
-363 NSPYKMGT
+363 SPYKMGT

-387 EQRKTYDSKTTFLG
+387 EQRKNYDSKTTFLG

-425 MRTKEEPAE
+425 MRTKEEPTE

-472 GGEEGKKIKMEVIY
+472 GGEGEEGKKIKMEVIY

>member
-47 RTLTYDELTQKEGVF
+47 KTLKYTDLNPDGVF

-75 SDFGTYTTDFITQI
+75 PDFGTYTTDFITQI

-98 ETTQEIVATTLEL
+98 ERLKDIESTTLEL

-123 MRVRV
+123 MKVRV
-128 DMLDKAIDDTG
+128 DVLKEAIDDTG
-139 EDLNLYY
+139 ENLGLYY
-146 TSYDPIKE
+146 TSYE
-154 GYYNP
+154 P
-159 EKPELAEQD
+159 EKFYNKNGNPLAEQE

-174 SWTDEEIDSIKS
+174 SWSDAEIDSIKS
-186 ENGYYPPLVI
+186 ANGYYPPLVI
-196 DLDKKKSS
+196 NLDKKNTWNIGEEQHTGTFSQYLKA
-204 GIKEDEAGA
+204 KYDE
-213 FSKYLWNKY
+213 NK
-222 QKNKDYFKD
+222 NNFKD

-245 HTTSGEGAILYI
+245 HNTSGEGSILYI

-266 KYLVERPSTGAMD
+266 SYNITGSEGQD
-279 SVVYTSIPF
+279 SLVYTSIPF

-387 EQRKTYDSKTTFLG
+387 EQRKNYDSKTTFLG

-425 MRTKEEPAE
+425 MRTKEEPTE

-472 GGEEGKKIKMEVIY
+472 GGEGEEGKKIKMEVIY